1 MLRFESPTWVVLCCA
16 LAQLACDRPPSE
28 PAPSGSP
35 ATSAPTPAPTRD
47 ANTDAASTVASEPRT
62 SSESDACAWLPESAV
77 RSYASLAPDERV
89 TREPSDLAGLRA
101 CRYRWRKRDARAI
114 DARNAD
120 RALRDPRALAAF
132 AGRSPAGVAR
142 MESSDAELRLSVF
155 PPRSGTSAML
165 SRGFEM
171 AHAGEQAVPSLG
183 DQATYNAE
191 RRVLAVRKANRTFE
205 VLSRT
210 TDDPE
215 ASMTLAVQVAR
226 DVLARM

>member
-1 MLRFESPTWVVLCCA
+1 
-16 LAQLACDRPPSE
+16 LACDRPPSE
-28 PAPSGSP
+28 PPSGASRP
-35 ATSAPTPAPTRD
+35 PTPTAATETRADAEAAPTAD
-47 ANTDAASTVASEPRT
+47 ASSEPRVT
-62 SSESDACAWLPESAV
+62 ADADACSLLPESAV
-77 RSYASLAPDERV
+77 RAYASLSPDERI

-142 MESSDAELRLSVF
+142 MESSDAELRVSIY

-171 AHAGEQAVPSLG
+171 AHAGEQPVPSLG
-183 DQATYNAE
+183 DQATYNPE
-191 RRVLAVRKANRTFE
+191 RRTLTVRNANRTFE